1 MNTTTFGTTLPK
13 NIRADR
19 EPISAGPIMRVVLLG
34 DQAAGPANSKPLL
47 AGADWCS
54 CEVVQSLEDRPD
66 SFFRGIDAAVLA
78 VSNADSLTESG
89 PQRAEQERQLDL
101 LRRHRVGVL
110 ILSPQP
116 WRFVGYGFGTVSLP
130 LESPI
135 ETIHGVLLALSRSRP
150 VMRLI
155 DMQVDSI
162 RRLSETMSK
171 QLEET
176 QGEMRLAARLQR
188 EFLPRDLPQT
198 GPVRFAAV
206 FRPASWV
213 SGDIFDIFR
222 LDEDHWGLYLADA
235 VGHGVAAGL
244 LTMYIKHAIRPKRI
258 YQHSYELVPPADV
271 LQALSDQLAAHGLRD
286 SQFIT
291 GWYATIN
298 TKTLEMK
305 YAVAGHPPALL
316 INSTGE
322 IRELHGDGC
331 VLGLCPD
338 QLFTNEQVQLK
349 PGDRIVVYS
358 DGLEPSLI
366 VDRPRLPEMP
376 VLVEGMAELLRLPA
390 CELTARLHRLLD
402 EAPGSLSRADDVS
415 VVVMDVAR
423 G

>member
-1 MNTTTFGTTLPK
+1 MA
-13 NIRADR
+13 RADSKQL
-19 EPISAGPIMRVVLLG
+19 SAGPIMRVVLFG
-34 DQAAGPANSKPLL
+34 DQATCPAQLRPLL
-47 AGADWCS
+47 TGIEWCS
-54 CEVVQSLEDRPD
+54 CEVVQSLENRPN
-66 SFFRGIDAAVLA
+66 SFFRGVDAAVL
-78 VSNADSLTESG
+78 VVNDADFLSESG
-89 PQRAEQERQLDL
+89 PRRAEQEQQLDL

-135 ETIHGVLLALSRSRP
+135 ETIHGVLLAMSRSRP

-171 QLEET
+171 QYEET
-176 QGEMRLAARLQR
+176 QAEMRLAARLQR

-198 GPVRFAAV
+198 GPIRFAAL
-206 FRPASWV
+206 FRPAGWV

-222 LDEDHWGLYLADA
+222 LDENHWGFYLADA

-258 YQHSYELVPPADV
+258 FHHSYELVPPADV
-271 LQALSDQLAAHGLRD
+271 LQALSDQLAAQGLRD

-291 GWYATIN
+291 GWYGTIN
-298 TKTLEMK
+298 INTLEMK
-305 YAVAGHPPALL
+305 YAVAGHPPAFL
-316 INSTGE
+316 IDSGGKM
-322 IRELHGDGC
+322 RELHGDGC

-338 QLFTNEQVQLK
+338 QLFTNEVVQLK
-349 PGDRIVVYS
+349 RGDRVVVYS

-366 VDRPRLPEMP
+366 VDRPRSPQMP
-376 VLVEGMAELLRLPA
+376 VLVEGMAELLRMRA

-402 EAPGSLSRADDVS
+402 DAPGSLSRADDVS
-415 VVVMDVAR
+415 LVIMDIDQ